1 MEPPFLKMVV
11 DFQGI
16 YTQIH
21 VRMIFL
27 PLLRKTTPTQ
37 LGRAEVN
44 VHILCIFLSQDAS
57 EIVDL

>member
-1 MEPPFLKMVV
+1 MVV